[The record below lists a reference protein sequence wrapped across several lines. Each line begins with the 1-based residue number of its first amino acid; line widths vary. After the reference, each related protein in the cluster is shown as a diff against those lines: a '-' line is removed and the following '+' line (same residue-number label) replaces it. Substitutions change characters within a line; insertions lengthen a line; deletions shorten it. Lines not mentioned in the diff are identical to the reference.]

1 MPTRYGQLTLDQ
13 KQQIIK
19 TFNEQILGSYRRG

>member
-19 TFNEQILGSYRRG
+19 VEQILGSYRRG

>member
-13 KQQIIK
+13 KQRKKIK
-19 TFNEQILGSYRRG
+19 VEQILGSYRRG